1 MKRTHLIISLLLIG
15 SVFPLFSQT
24 GKIDEETFSRVTAWE
39 NRMNEE
45 RQPPEKVMDIMGLKP
60 GMVIGEVGAGR
71 GRFTVHLAR
80 RVGDSGRIYANDISE
95 DALEFLRFRCD
106 RDDIRNI
113 EIIMGEEE
121 DPLLPENSLDMI
133 FMVWVFHM
141 LEKPVPLMKNMI
153 PSLKPGALLIIL
165 APPDY
170 EIDEE
175 IKEMEGKL
183 PPDRL
188 TIRQRIEKAA
198 ADSGFELVKTDGS
211 LPKDT
216 FFFLKAKSS

>member
-1 MKRTHLIISLLLIG
+1 MRFRTVILPVPVLFLCFAGLL
-15 SVFPLFSQT
+15 SSQVKT
-24 GKIDEETFSRVTAWE
+24 IDEATVQRVESWE
-39 NRMNEE
+39 KKIADE
-45 RQPPEKVMDIMGLKP
+45 RQPPEKVMDAIGLKP

-71 GRFTVHLAR
+71 GRYTVHLAR
-80 RVGDSGRIYANDISE
+80 RVGEAGRVYANDISE
-95 DALEFLRFRCD
+95 DALDFLRFRCR
-106 RDDIRNI
+106 RDNITNI

-121 DPLLPENSLDMI
+121 DPLLPEKSLDMI

-153 PSLKPGALLIIL
+153 PSLKPGAPLIIL

-175 IKEMEGKL
+175 IKEMKGKL
-183 PPDRL
+183 DADRL
-188 TIRQRIEKAA
+188 TIKERIEKAA
-198 ADSGFELVKTDGS
+198 AESGFELVRTDGF

-216 FFFLKAKSS
+216 LFFLQVK

>member
-1 MKRTHLIISLLLIG
+1 MTRIQTIISCLLVG
-15 SVFPLFSQT
+15 AFFPLFSQT
-24 GKIDEETFSRVTAWE
+24 GKIDEEQVKRVESWE
-39 NRMNEE
+39 KRMNDE
-45 RQPPEKVMDIMGLKP
+45 RQPPELVMDIMELKP

-71 GRFTVHLAR
+71 GRFTVHLSR
-80 RVGDSGRIYANDISE
+80 RVGDSGKVYANDISE
-95 DALEFLRFRCD
+95 EALNFLRFRCD
-106 RDDIRNI
+106 RDGIRNI
-113 EIIMGEEE
+113 DIIMGEEE

-153 PSLKPGALLIIL
+153 PSLKPGAPLIIL

-175 IKEMEGKL
+175 IKEMKGKL

-198 ADSGFELVKTDGS
+198 ADSGFELEKTDNS

-216 FFFLKAKSS
+216 FFFLKVKTS